1 MPSFG
6 VPALTPAKMVLILTL
21 PTITALLVPHVPHVH
36 VGRRASLQMS
46 ATAETLGLHDAAAEG
61 DTAMVELMLLSG
73 LPVNLPNARG
83 STPLHFASLKGH
95 EDIVKLLLDHGA
107 DANAPNAGGNSP
119 LHAAVETGQ
128 LAVAELLLA
137 RGGDGDAVSDGGSG
151 APPLLTALR
160 RGDTAMV
167 LALLDAGAHLDDESV
182 QAAFWLAV
190 QLVESAP
197 EGAPPVVEAPR
208 LLHHVFEAD
217 MRHLLLR
224 ERVAT
229 NVTCMQP
236 VEEGAGYDLV
246 NEELVAVPLRP
257 GRVCDGGACCDAC
270 SRVSFPSFATAAE
283 ADAFR
288 AEVEFVITPPTEQF
302 SLQKCA
308 FRDTR
313 TALIFVRLV
322 ERMRRMIAHEYGLP
336 LSTVLPMQAFAAM
349 FSGENAKQATTHSDE
364 STHKE
369 FHYSCVAYFTDH
381 GDDFEGGTFYWN
393 DPAEAADE
401 EGGAQDGEE
410 AGRVLT
416 PRSPTKG
423 SAVIFSSGWENL
435 HQVEPLRSGVRLA
448 IPAFF
453 TTCPVPPELLEPP
466 ADNEAIARSLHSG
479 LIEPE
484 DVGAFRRF
492 MMNWHSLLAPG
503 HD

>member
-1 MPSFG
+1 M
-6 VPALTPAKMVLILTL
+6 LTLLTL
-21 PTITALLVPHVPHVH
+21 PTITALLVDYHRAAPVTPLLVPHKH
-36 VGRRASLQMS
+36 ISRRPPLQMS
-46 ATAETLGLHDAAAEG
+46 ATAETLGLHDAAADG
-61 DTAMVELMLLSG
+61 DAGMVELMLVSG

-83 STPLHFASLKGH
+83 STPLHFASLKGNV
-95 EDIVKLLLDHGA
+95 DIVALLLDHGA

-128 LAVAELLLA
+128 LQVTKLLLA

-160 RGDTAMV
+160 RGDVEMV
-167 LALLDAGAHLDDESV
+167 LALLDGGAHLDDESV

-197 EGAPPVVEAPR
+197 EGSPPAVEAPR

-217 MRHLLLR
+217 MRHLLRR

-236 VEEGAGYDLV
+236 VEEGTGYDLV
-246 NEELVAVPLRP
+246 NEELVQVPLRP
-257 GRVCDGGACCDAC
+257 GRACDGGACCDAC
-270 SRVSFPSFATAAE
+270 SRVSLPSFATAAE

-302 SLQKCA
+302 SLQKCV

-349 FSGENAKQATTHSDE
+349 FTGENAKQATTHSDE

-381 GDDFEGGTFYWN
+381 GDDFEGGTFYWK
-393 DPAEAADE
+393 DAAEAATDE
-401 EGGAQDGEE
+401 EGGVDGGEE
-410 AGRVLT
+410 GSSRVLT
-416 PRSPTKG
+416 PRAPSKG

-435 HQVEPLRSGVRLA
+435 HQVEPLRSGTRLA

-466 ADNEAIARSLHSG
+466 ADDAAIARSLHSG
-479 LIEPE
+479 LLEPE
-484 DVGAFRRF
+484 DVGAFRSF